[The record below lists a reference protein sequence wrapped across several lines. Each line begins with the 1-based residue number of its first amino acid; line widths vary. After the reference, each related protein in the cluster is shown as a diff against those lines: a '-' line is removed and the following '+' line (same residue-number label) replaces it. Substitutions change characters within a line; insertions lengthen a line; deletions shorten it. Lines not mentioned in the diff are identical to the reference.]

1 VAWFGLNSLVP
12 FRIGAGDDVD
22 CFNLTA
28 SDQPRL
34 LGVESELLEG
44 RFKTSDEWS
53 LLKGDGV
60 PAFVDETTMMWV
72 LKKKV
77 GDELRYQD
85 EWGNDYPVTIA
96 GVVKDSIFQGSVIV
110 DEAKLLEKYPSMGGY
125 QLFLAPGVED
135 KKLLQEET
143 ADLGGKVTATRD
155 RLAAFHEV
163 ENTYIAIFN
172 VLGGLGIIL
181 GSVGVGIVT
190 ARNLVER
197 KGEFETLKILGIS
210 KGLRTAIV
218 KREVREMVMWGL
230 GIGLIS
236 ALVAVIPVLGGTVG
250 FVDLAWMIGLVV
262 VMALIANF
270 VGTRALCRL

>member
-1 VAWFGLNSLVP
+1 
-12 FRIGAGDDVD
+12 
-22 CFNLTA
+22 
-28 SDQPRL
+28 
-34 LGVESELLEG
+34 
-44 RFKTSDEWS
+44 
-53 LLKGDGV
+53 
-60 PAFVDETTMMWV
+60 M
-72 LKKKV
+72 
-77 GDELRYQD
+77 
-85 EWGNDYPVTIA
+85 
-96 GVVKDSIFQGSVIV
+96 
-110 DEAKLLEKYPSMGGY
+110 
-125 QLFLAPGVED
+125 
-135 KKLLQEET
+135 
-143 ADLGGKVTATRD
+143 
-155 RLAAFHEV
+155 
-163 ENTYIAIFN
+163 
-172 VLGGLGIIL
+172 
-181 GSVGVGIVT
+181 GIVT